1 LIINKQSVDVSL
13 GCTILDA
20 AQKLGITIPTLCYL
34 QGKPGFTSCMICVV
48 KNETTGRLVP
58 SCSAPA
64 IEGMVINTD
73 SDEVRQERKK
83 ILDLLLSEH
92 AGDCEAPCTT
102 TCPARMDIPLMIRQ
116 IEAGQM
122 KEAYET
128 VTERI
133 ALPAVL
139 GRICPAPC
147 ENACRRGHHDA
158 PVSIC
163 LLKRFVADSALK
175 VDADVA
181 TLRSQRSLPSLRST
195 SPAASGSRKVAII
208 GAGPAGLAAA
218 FYLARAGHACTVFD
232 EHEEPGGQLRYRV
245 ARDKLPLDVLDREI
259 DVIRKLGVIFQ
270 MNTRIEPG
278 EGIQRLKADYDAIVL
293 TPGRTHGD
301 SWHLWPVESDG
312 RGVKFEAGTFRTS
325 DPVVF
330 AGGEVVHVGQMS
342 VRAVAHGKSI
352 ACAIDQWLG
361 GRPVVGLE
369 KSLESRLGR
378 LREGEIDEMM
388 KDADPL
394 ARVEPEG
401 EHGAGY
407 STDKAVQESRRCLQC
422 DCRKARHCKL
432 RDYSAEYGASQK
444 TFTGGARTKFTRLV
458 SDTPHLNPLP
468 QGERKDENH
477 RLPLPSGERVG
488 VRVSS
493 ASQVI
498 LESGKCIKCGICV
511 HLSGL
516 AFLGRGYETV
526 VGVPFG
532 DSLESAL
539 GSTAAE
545 CVSKCPTGALVWKKP
560 FNGPLS

>member
-1 LIINKQSVDVSL
+1 MPQLTINGRAVTVDSGVTVL
-13 GCTILDA
+13 EA
-20 AQKLGITIPTLCYL
+20 ARGLGITIPTLCHL
-34 QGKPGFTSCMICVV
+34 PGKPAFTSCMICVV
-48 KNETTGRLVP
+48 KNEATGRLIP

-64 IEGMVINTD
+64 TEGMVIRTD

-83 ILDLLLSEH
+83 VLDLLLSEH
-92 AGDCEAPCTT
+92 GGDCEAPCTT

-116 IEAGQM
+116 IAAGQL

-147 ENACRRGHHDA
+147 EKACRRGHHDA

-163 LLKRFVADSALK
+163 LLKRFVADEVLK
-175 VDADVA
+175 SEDD
-181 TLRSQRSLPSLRST
+181 LRAEP
-195 SPAASGSRKVAII
+195 GSRKVAII

-218 FYLARAGHACTVFD
+218 FHLARSGYACTVFD
-232 EHEEPGGQLRYRV
+232 EHEAPGGQLRYRV
-245 ARDKLPLDVLDREI
+245 ARDKLPMDVLDREI
-259 DVIRKLGVIFQ
+259 DVIRKLGVVFQ

-301 SWHLWPVESDG
+301 SWRLWPVESDG
-312 RGVKFEAGTFRTS
+312 RGVRIETGTFRTS

-330 AGGEVVHVGQMS
+330 AGGEVVHTGQMS

-361 GRPVVGLE
+361 GRPVVGVT
-369 KSLESRLGR
+369 KPFESRLGQ
-378 LREGEIDEMM
+378 LKDGEIDEMM
-388 KDADPL
+388 KEADPG

-401 EHGAGY
+401 EHAAGY
-407 STDKAVQESRRCLQC
+407 SVARAMQESRRCLQC
-422 DCRKARHCKL
+422 DCRKAKDCKL
-432 RDYSAEYGASQK
+432 REFASDYGGSQK
-444 TFTGGARTKFTRLV
+444 TFTVGARTAFTRTL
-458 SDTPHLNPLP
+458 SP
-468 QGERKDENH
+468 E
-477 RLPLPSGERVG
+477 
-488 VRVSS
+488 
-493 ASQVI
+493 VI
-498 LESGKCIKCGICV
+498 YEPGKCIKCGICV
-511 HLSGL
+511 RLSGL

-539 GSTAAE
+539 GNAAAD
-545 CVSKCPTGALVWKKP
+545 CVRECPTGALAWKGSKP
-560 FNGPLS
+560 IFVS

>member
-1 LIINKQSVDVSL
+1 MPQLTINGRSVTVENGVTVL
-13 GCTILDA
+13 EA
-20 AQKLGITIPTLCYL
+20 ARGLGITLPTLCHL
-34 QGKPGFTSCMICVV
+34 PGKPAFTSCMICVV
-48 KNETTGRLVP
+48 KNEVTGRLIP
-58 SCSAPA
+58 SCSAPVM
-64 IEGMVINTD
+64 EGMVITTD

-92 AGDCEAPCTT
+92 SGDCEAPCTT

-116 IEAGQM
+116 IAGGQL

-128 VTERI
+128 VTDRI

-147 ENACRRGHHDA
+147 EKACRRGHHDA

-163 LLKRFVADSALK
+163 LLKRFAADEALK
-175 VDADVA
+175 VDADVPPSPEG
-181 TLRSQRSLPSLRST
+181 LRRT
-195 SPAASGSRKVAII
+195 SRAASAPDKRIAII

-218 FYLARAGHACTVFD
+218 FYLARSGYACTVLD
-232 EHEEPGGQLRYRV
+232 EHEAPGGQLQYRV
-245 ARDKLPLDVLDREI
+245 ARDKLPMDVLDREI
-259 DVIRKLGVIFQ
+259 DVIRKLGVLFQ

-278 EGIQRLKADYDAIVL
+278 AGIQRLKANYDAIVL

-312 RGVKFEAGTFRTS
+312 RGVKVETGTFRTS
-325 DPVVF
+325 DPMIF
-330 AGGEVVHVGQMS
+330 AGGEVVHAGQMS

-369 KSLESRLGR
+369 KSFESRLGQ
-378 LREGEIDEMM
+378 LKEGEIGEMM
-388 KDADPL
+388 KDADPGT
-394 ARVEPEG
+394 RVEPEG

-422 DCRKARHCKL
+422 DCRKAKHCKL
-432 RDYSAEYGASQK
+432 RDLSVEYGASQK
-444 TFTGGARTKFTRLV
+444 VFTGSSRTKFVKTV
-458 SDTPHLNPLP
+458 SP
-468 QGERKDENH
+468 
-477 RLPLPSGERVG
+477 
-488 VRVSS
+488 
-493 ASQVI
+493 QVI
-498 LESGKCIKCGICV
+498 FEPGKCIKCGICV
-511 HLSGL
+511 RLSGL

-532 DSLESAL
+532 DSLKSAL
-539 GSTAAE
+539 GSAAAD
-545 CVSKCPTGALVWKKP
+545 CVRNCPTGALAWKADA
-560 FNGPLS
+560 

>member
-1 LIINKQSVDVSL
+1 MPQLMINGRAVTVENGVTVL
-13 GCTILDA
+13 EA
-20 AQKLGITIPTLCYL
+20 ARGLGITLPTLCHL
-34 QGKPGFTSCMICVV
+34 PGKPAFTSCMICVV
-48 KNETTGRLVP
+48 KNEVTGRLIP
-58 SCSAPA
+58 SCSAPVM
-64 IEGMVINTD
+64 EGMVITTD

-116 IEAGQM
+116 IAGGQL

-133 ALPAVL
+133 ALPAIL

-147 ENACRRGHHDA
+147 EKACRRGHHDA

-175 VDADVA
+175 VDADLA

-195 SPAASGSRKVAII
+195 SRAASVPGKRIAII

-218 FYLARAGHACTVFD
+218 FYLARAGHSCTVFD
-232 EHEEPGGQLRYRV
+232 DHAEPGGQLRYRV
-245 ARDKLPLDVLDREI
+245 ARDKLPMDVLDREI
-259 DVIRKLGVIFQ
+259 DVIRKLGVVFQ
-270 MNTRIEPG
+270 MNTRIEPDN
-278 EGIQRLKADYDAIVL
+278 GIQRLKTDYDAIVL
-293 TPGRTHGD
+293 TPGRIHGD
-301 SWHLWPVESDG
+301 LLRLWPVESDG
-312 RGVKFEAGTFRTS
+312 RGVKVEISTFRTS

-361 GRPVVGLE
+361 GRPVMGLE
-369 KSLESRLGR
+369 KSFESRMGQLKD
-378 LREGEIDEMM
+378 GEIDEMM
-388 KDADPL
+388 KDADPGT
-394 ARVEPEG
+394 RVEPEG

-422 DCRKARHCKL
+422 DCRKATHCKL
-432 RDYSAEYGASQK
+432 RDYSAEYGGSQK
-444 TFTGGARTKFTRLV
+444 VYTGGARTKFTRLV
-458 SDTPHLNPLP
+458 SNTPHLNPLP
-468 QGERKDENH
+468 QGER
-477 RLPLPSGERVG
+477 GG
-488 VRVSS
+488 VMVSS

-498 LESGKCIKCGICV
+498 FESGKCIKCGICV

-516 AFLGRGYETV
+516 AFLGRGYETI

-545 CVSKCPTGALVWKKP
+545 CVSKCPTGALAWKKP
-560 FNGPLS
+560 IQ

>member
-1 LIINKQSVDVSL
+1 MTRLTINKQSVDVSA
-13 GCTILDA
+13 GSTILDA
-20 AQKLGITIPTLCYL
+20 AQKLGITIPTLCHL
-34 QGKPGFTSCMICVV
+34 QGKPAFTSCMICVV

-147 ENACRRGHHDA
+147 EKACRRGHHDA

-163 LLKRFVADSALK
+163 LLKRFVAD
-175 VDADVA
+175 DQDVHVVPA
-181 TLRSQRSLPSLRST
+181 RSSSKRI
-195 SPAASGSRKVAII
+195 AII

-218 FYLARAGHACTVFD
+218 FYLARAGHACTVLD
-232 EHEEPGGQLRYRV
+232 EHEAPGGQLRYRV
-245 ARDKLPLDVLDREI
+245 ARDKLPMEVLDREI

-312 RGVKFEAGTFRTS
+312 RGVKVETGTFRTS

-369 KSLESRLGR
+369 KSFESRLGQ
-378 LREGEIDEMM
+378 LREGEIGEMM
-388 KDADPL
+388 KDADPGT
-394 ARVEPEG
+394 RIEPEG

-407 STDKAVQESRRCLQC
+407 SIDKAVQESRRCLQC
-422 DCRKARHCKL
+422 DCRKASHCKL
-432 RDYSAEYGASQK
+432 RDFSAEYGASQK

-477 RLPLPSGERVG
+477 RLPFPSGERVG

-493 ASQVI
+493 AGQVI
-498 LESGKCIKCGICV
+498 FESGKCIKCGICV
-511 HLSGL
+511 RLSGL
-516 AFLGRGYETV
+516 AFLGRGYETS

-539 GSTAAE
+539 GSAAAE
-545 CVSKCPTGALVWKKP
+545 CVEKCPTGALAWK
-560 FNGPLS
+560 NGPLG